1 MKTDRIHTLL
11 PVAAAVLLVAG
22 SALLQGP
29 LGRIS
34 GTHEQIALRDQIARE
49 NPEYLILTVAPG
61 GLRAPFVAY
70 LWIRA
75 EDLKDQGRFY
85 DAKQNADLICMFQ
98 PRFAGAWAFNAWNMA
113 YNISVATHTPQERWN
128 WVSNGLELLRDK
140 GISYNPK
147 ALNLYKELS
156 WIFFHKIGGTT
167 DDMHRYY
174 KRRLAGEMQR
184 LLAPPSFG
192 TSREVVAAFRPISEA
207 PLDKVVVTRVL
218 PLPWLALVASMLA
231 GVGGL
236 SILAIPRLHGVAG
249 LTAAAVLLTAGA
261 AIFAVSLYTQSTGPQ
276 EGDQT
281 AGASAIDRLRAD
293 PDEKVARY
301 VDLLA
306 GMGVALDWSLLE
318 AYNKFSLDGNLQAT
332 RVGAPKPETP
342 AERSLSDLINTA
354 DAGLGSARDKIL
366 AFVRAQI
373 LWNEYKM
380 DPEWMLGLMV
390 KYGPLDWRLPQAHSL
405 YWATYGLHVCEG
417 TSLDSLDQI
426 DYLNTT
432 RHLLNSMKDLTWGGR
447 LTYTE
452 NPSDPKAPF
461 VETFFDAR
469 YVHPMR
475 ELYDSFR
482 RRAQKER
489 PKADPKDNVFRS
501 GHINY
506 LIAVMQMLYPMHE
519 REMAQEIYD
528 YIKDTYGMDTDEWVL
543 PLREF
548 LWFRRRVDGVPVLR
562 YAKTQI
568 SAAIR
573 AGYVARLSGRG
584 KAYRESFKYAQE
596 VWNISQNKARP
607 RSLPPLEVM
616 QTQELGALIIRPKVV
631 GYALSIEQRSRLYR
645 DPHVTARMR
654 RGLYDLIDFNLRR
667 ECDAKGIDFD
677 KAFPEPKGM
686 KQFRDR
692 RRRALDPEDQL

>member
-1 MKTDRIHTLL
+1 
-11 PVAAAVLLVAG
+11 VLLVAG

-29 LGRIS
+29 LGRVS
-34 GTHEQIALRDQIARE
+34 GAHEQLALRDRIARD
-49 NPEYLILTVAPG
+49 NPEYMILTVAPG

-113 YNISVATHTPQERWN
+113 YNISVATHTPRERWN
-128 WVSNGLELLRDK
+128 WVSNGFKLLRDN

-184 LLAPPSFG
+184 LLSPPSYG
-192 TSREVVAAFRPISEA
+192 TTREVVAAFRPIAEA
-207 PLDKVVVTRVL
+207 PLDKVVVARAL

-231 GVGGL
+231 GVAGL

-261 AIFAVSLYTQSTGPQ
+261 AIFAVSLYTHSAGGQG
-276 EGDQT
+276 GDEA
-281 AGASAIDRLRAD
+281 AGASAIERLLAD
-293 PDEKVARY
+293 PNEGPDNKVAEY
-301 VDLLA
+301 VGLLA
-306 GMGVALDWSLLE
+306 AEGVSLDWSLLE
-318 AYNKFSLDGNLQAT
+318 AHNRFSMDGNLQVT
-332 RVGAPKPETP
+332 RAAIPRPETP
-342 AERSLSDLINTA
+342 AERSLSDLINT
-354 DAGLGSARDKIL
+354 DDPGLRAARDKII

-405 YWATYGLHVCEG
+405 YWATYGLHVCKG
-417 TSLDSLDQI
+417 TSLDSLDEI
-426 DYLNTT
+426 DYLNTA
-432 RHLLNSMKDLTWGGR
+432 RHVLNSMKDLTWGGR
-447 LTYTE
+447 LTYAE
-452 NPSDPKAPF
+452 NPNDPKAPF

-489 PKADPKDNVFRS
+489 PTADPKSNVFRS

-506 LIAVMQMLYPMHE
+506 LIAVMQMLYPMYE

-528 YIKDTYGMDTDEWVL
+528 YIKDTYHMDADEWVL
-543 PLREF
+543 PLKEF
-548 LWFRRRVDGVPVLR
+548 LWYRRSVDGAPVRR
-562 YAKTQI
+562 YAMSQI

-573 AGYVARLSGRG
+573 AGYVARLGGRG
-584 KAYRESFKYAQE
+584 RAYRESFKYARE
-596 VWNISQNKARP
+596 VWNISQGKAKRLE
-607 RSLPPLEVM
+607 LPPFETMVA
-616 QTQELGALIIRPKVV
+616 QELGMLIIRPKVV

-645 DPHVTARMR
+645 DPHVTVRMR
-654 RGLYDLIDFNLRR
+654 RGLYDQIRLNLRR
-667 ECDAKGIDFD
+667 ECDAKGVDFD
-677 KAFPEPKGM
+677 KAFPEPPGM
-686 KQFRDR
+686 KQYRDR
-692 RRRALDPEDQL
+692 RRQVLDPENKL